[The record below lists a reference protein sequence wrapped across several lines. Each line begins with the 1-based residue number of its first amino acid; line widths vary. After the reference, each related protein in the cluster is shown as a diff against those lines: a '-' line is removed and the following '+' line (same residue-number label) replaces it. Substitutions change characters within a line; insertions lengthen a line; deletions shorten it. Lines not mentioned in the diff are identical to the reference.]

1 MNTAVYALCYGGDAA
16 KVAAVETLFRRQE
29 AALSRFDPASDLSAL
44 NSSPSET
51 CAVSSDL
58 YAALEVALWAAQATA
73 GLYDPSLLR
82 VLAAAGY
89 DRSFEQLAAPAAFI
103 WEGPEGP
110 VGFGTAP
117 VQAGRPT
124 VDSVVLDPGARTVRR
139 PVGLQFDLGGMGKG
153 WAVDRA
159 ADRLH
164 AHRAFLVNAGGDL
177 YAQGQPG
184 DDRGWRIALEH
195 PLHPDR
201 WMAQLFVQNRGLAT
215 SSIMKRRWRMA
226 GRLAHHLIDPRT
238 GQPAQ
243 TDALSVTVLAPRT
256 VLAEIYAK
264 AALILGAE
272 AGLAYLETLP
282 DVEGLIFTAAGRI
295 AYTAGFAPLLD
306 ALDPVG
312 TSFVA

>member
-1 MNTAVYALCYGGDAA
+1 M
-16 KVAAVETLFRRQE
+16 E
-29 AALSRFDPASDLSAL
+29 
-44 NSSPSET
+44 
-51 CAVSSDL
+51 
-58 YAALEVALWAAQATA
+58 
-73 GLYDPSLLR
+73 
-82 VLAAAGY
+82 
-89 DRSFEQLAAPAAFI
+89 
-103 WEGPEGP
+103 
-110 VGFGTAP
+110 
-117 VQAGRPT
+117 
-124 VDSVVLDPGARTVRR
+124 SVVLNPSAGTVRR
-139 PVGLQFDLGGMGKG
+139 PVDLQFDLGGMGKG
-153 WAVDRA
+153 WTVDRA
-159 ADRLH
+159 ADRLQ
-164 AHRAFLVNAGGDL
+164 ACRAFLVNAGGDL

-215 SSIMKRRWRMA
+215 STIMKRRWRTG

-282 DVEGLIFTAAGRI
+282 DVEGLIFTAAGGI
-295 AYTAGFAPLLD
+295 ACTAGFAPWLD
-306 ALDPVG
+306 AVEPVG
-312 TSFVA
+312 VRFVA

>member
-1 MNTAVYALCYGGDAA
+1 
-16 KVAAVETLFRRQE
+16 
-29 AALSRFDPASDLSAL
+29 
-44 NSSPSET
+44 
-51 CAVSSDL
+51 
-58 YAALEVALWAAQATA
+58 
-73 GLYDPSLLR
+73 
-82 VLAAAGY
+82 
-89 DRSFEQLAAPAAFI
+89 
-103 WEGPEGP
+103 
-110 VGFGTAP
+110 
-117 VQAGRPT
+117 
-124 VDSVVLDPGARTVRR
+124 LDPGARTVRK

-184 DDRGWRIALEH
+184 DGRGWRIALEH

-201 WMAQLFVQNRGLAT
+201 WMAQLFVQDRGLAT
-215 SSIMKRRWRMA
+215 SSIMKRRWHKA

-238 GQPAQ
+238 GQPAH

-256 VLAEIYAK
+256 VLAEIHAK
-264 AALILGAE
+264 AALILGAG

-295 AYTAGFAPLLD
+295 AYTAGLAPLID
-306 ALDPVG
+306 ALEPVG
-312 TSFVA
+312 TSFRVSS